1 MQEKPIMKLNL
12 QNPLAFFDLETTG
25 INVVKDRIVEI
36 CIIKIMPD
44 GSSITKHDVINP
56 TIPIPKEVTEIHG
69 ISDKDVA
76 DKPTFAQVAQD
87 YSSFLEK
94 CDMAGFNSNKFDV
107 PLLAEEFARAGID
120 FEIKGRQF
128 IDIQNIFHKMEPR
141 NLSAAYKFYCN
152 KDLENAHTAEADT
165 RATYEI
171 MLAQIQ
177 RYQDVDYKDK
187 DGNVSKPVQND
198 VKKLSEF
205 SFYNKNADLVG
216 QIIFDKNNVEVFN
229 FGKNKG
235 KSVESVFKAEPQYY
249 DWMMKSDFPNYTKK
263 VITAIRLRALS
274 TK

>member
-1 MQEKPIMKLNL
+1 MKLNL

-25 INVVKDRIVEI
+25 INAVKDRIVEI

-76 DKPTFAQVAQD
+76 DKPTFAQVALDYQD
-87 YSSFLEK
+87 FLEK

-107 PLLAEEFARAGID
+107 PMLAEEFARVGID
-120 FEIKGRQF
+120 FEIKGRRF
-128 IDIQNIFHKMEPR
+128 IDTQNIFHKMEPR
-141 NLSAAYKFYCN
+141 NLSAAYKFYCG

-187 DGNVSKPVQND
+187 DGNISKPIQND

-205 SFYNKNADLVG
+205 SSYNKNADLVG
-216 QIIFDKNNVEVFN
+216 HVIFDKDNVEVFN

-235 KSVESVFKAEPQYY
+235 RTVESVFAKEPQYY

-263 VITAIRLRALS
+263 IITAIRLRALS

>member
-1 MQEKPIMKLNL
+1 MKLNL

-36 CIIKIMPD
+36 YIIKIMPD
-44 GSSITKHDVINP
+44 GSSIAKHDVINP

>member
-1 MQEKPIMKLNL
+1 MKLNL

-25 INVVKDRIVEI
+25 MNVVKDRIVEI

-44 GSSITKHDVINP
+44 GSSVTKHDLINP

-69 ISDKDVA
+69 ISDKDVV

-87 YSSFLEK
+87 YSSFIEK

-107 PLLAEEFARAGID
+107 PLLAEEFARVGID
-120 FEIKGRQF
+120 FEIKGRRF

-152 KDLENAHTAEADT
+152 KDLENAHTAEADA

-187 DGNVSKPVQND
+187 DGKISKPVQND

-216 QIIFDKNNVEVFN
+216 QIVFDKNNVEVFN

-274 TK
+274 TKQ